1 MGPSPHKNL
10 LYFEIVLVPILSR
23 HTREREMMNNNVSG
37 AVEELKYCAAV
48 KWQELDKC
56 DIRKSEWLRGF
67 PFSKED
73 KVEPQM
79 GSGGKQ
85 IENICRI

>member
-10 LYFEIVLVPILSR
+10 LYFEIVLIHILSR
-23 HTREREMMNNNVSG
+23 HPGEREMMNNNVSG

-85 IENICRI
+85 RENICRI